1 METFQPLIAEALEV
15 DAVDMKDEL
24 SAFESWDSL
33 TVLSIIALISEEY
46 NVELTAEDVENSK
59 TVEGL
64 QELVKSRL

>member
-33 TVLSIIALISEEY
+33 TVLSIIAVISEEY
-46 NVELTAEDVENSK
+46 NVELTADDIENSR